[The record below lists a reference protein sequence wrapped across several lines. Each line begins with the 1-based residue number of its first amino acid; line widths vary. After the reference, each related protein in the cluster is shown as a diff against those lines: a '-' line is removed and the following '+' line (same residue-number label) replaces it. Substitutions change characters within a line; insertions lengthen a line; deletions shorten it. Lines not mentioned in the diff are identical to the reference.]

1 MSLSSR
7 NSTLRYLL
15 KKNENKYKI
24 HNMQK
29 EMYMNVYKSYS
40 HQQSNLETSP
50 MLTNKQINR
59 FLFIHIKPLK
69 IEWTTHSPSWWTF
82 SWAKAYRHKIPFTMW
97 FNLLE
102 LLEQQAKIY
111 GDRNQK
117 LVALGAG
124 NWL

>member
-1 MSLSSR
+1 MTLSSR

-24 HNMQK
+24 YNMQK

-59 FLFIHIKPLK
+59 FWFIPIIPRK
-69 IEWTTHSPSWWTF
+69 IE
-82 SWAKAYRHKIPFTMW
+82 
-97 FNLLE
+97 
-102 LLEQQAKIY
+102 
-111 GDRNQK
+111 
-117 LVALGAG
+117 
-124 NWL
+124 